1 LQDRISIFQKWNFA
15 RKNNRL
21 FSVAAR
27 YFSEDRWGGDTRW
40 TKAFR
45 GGDSLY
51 GESIYTKR
59 SEFIGNYQLPVKEKM
74 MLSFSYNDHNQD
86 SRYGVISYVAKQRIA
101 FSQLTWDKTLKN
113 HDLLAGAAL
122 RYTFYDDNTA
132 ATATADSVKQQ
143 NQPDKIWLPGVFV
156 QDEITLTKNH
166 KLLLGF
172 RYDHNSIHG
181 NIYTPRIAY
190 KWSVND
196 KNIVRFNA
204 GTGYRVVNLFTEEHA
219 ALTGARTVE
228 VRSELQPER
237 TYNVNLNYLK
247 KIYAQKGA
255 FIGLDAT
262 AWYTYFTN
270 RIIPDFETDPN
281 KIIYDNINGYA
292 VSKGV
297 STNIDV
303 AFTSGLKILAG
314 VTFQDV
320 STVEGGVK
328 EHQLLTEKFTGTWA
342 ISHKIKKLNLGI
354 DYTGNI
360 YGPMRLPL
368 LGELDPR
375 QPYSPTWSIQNIQ
388 FVFSGF
394 KNIEVYGGI
403 KNLLDFTPNKGN
415 PFIIARAN
423 DPFDKNVEYE
433 ANGKVKAT
441 PFNPHAL
448 TFDPTYVYAPNQ
460 GIRGFLGV
468 RVNIK

>member
-441 PFNPHAL
+441 PFNPYAL